1 MNIIKSAERSVT
13 LVLAREVEIP
23 IDEDVDTEESES
35 SATLTPRSQLEI
47 GTLDS
52 LNHIISNQICC
63 YLSS

>member
-1 MNIIKSAERSVT
+1 MT

-47 GTLDS
+47 GTLDL
-52 LNHIISNQICC
+52 LNEIIFHQICR